1 VPLFKNSEQEWISS
15 LTAEAKRDIVFLWH
29 ITTASFGGPAYS
41 KEELPMAIERVANA
55 LILAGS
61 TVGFGDPD
69 KADWK
74 EEKDLL
80 STKNPGAAIAAQWV
94 KDAEGCEFLV
104 FAIRS
109 QS

>member
-1 VPLFKNSEQEWISS
+1 MPLFKNSEQEWISS
-15 LTAEAKRDIVFLWH
+15 LSAEAKRDIVFLWH

-41 KEELPMAIERVANA
+41 KEELPRAIERVANA

-74 EEKDLL
+74 EGKDLL
-80 STKNPGAAIAAQWV
+80 NAENPGATIAANWV
-94 KDAEGCEFLV
+94 RNAEGYEFLV

-109 QS
+109 LS